1 MYILEYLRFDFE
13 RLVNKSKY
21 CRFKYPWKQR
31 DNTTL
36 KTSTFKRRSILR
48 KITKTLKL
56 INRSITN

>member
-13 RLVNKSKY
+13 GLVDKSKY

-36 KTSTFKRRSILR
+36 KTSTFKRRSI
-48 KITKTLKL
+48 
-56 INRSITN
+56 